1 MWYSALHSEQMTD
14 CLRAFLSRR
23 CFSFDD
29 WAAPIVMLYAHP
41 IKEALPSDPAASR
54 SIAPRHLAESEIAL
68 P

>member
-29 WAAPIVMLYAHP
+29 WAAPIVMLYTHP
-41 IKEALPSDPAASR
+41 IEEAPPSDPACTRFLSA
-54 SIAPRHLAESEIAL
+54 
-68 P
+68 